1 MAGQRMAARKKLA
14 WPGGEWP
21 RANIW
26 HGRAA
31 NGRAQIIGMAGRRMA
46 ANWEDES
53 ALMEHHLRKE
63 ELEEELTS
71 SRNWTGIVS
80 FSLI

>member
-1 MAGQRMAARKKLA
+1 
-14 WPGGEWP
+14 
-21 RANIW
+21 
-26 HGRAA
+26 
-31 NGRAQIIGMAGRRMA
+31 MA